1 MEQKQNPAVERHP
14 IDKPDPLNG
23 AAAGID
29 IPVVKRVDCGMT
41 ASESALRVDV
51 ASCESEPIHVPGFI
65 QPHGVLLAL
74 NVTTFIIEQVSENS
88 ARLLARTPQELIGN
102 SPALFLGD
110 RQFEQLALS
119 LSGTSFE
126 PGVSNV
132 LVGPGDEPME
142 CVYSRYRDSLL
153 IEFQPTDT
161 AQANDLLDV
170 SLRLQAPMSRM
181 ERTSSI
187 EDLAFI
193 AAQEIRAI
201 SGFDRVMVYRFDHDW
216 HGQVIAENVSD
227 RVPVAY
233 LGMHFP
239 AGDIPAQA
247 RELYLLNTLRLI
259 PDTDYVPVAIV
270 ANGVRPTLDLS
281 RSDLRSVSPIHIEYL
296 HNIGVRA
303 TLTISIIVHGTLWG
317 MVACHHVSPRRL
329 NHVVRS
335 TCNFFAQILGLKLT
349 ARVDQTALSRR
360 LNATE
365 QIAKFVADLNST
377 QSLWEAL
384 RSSWASLLPIFGSDA
399 LLVRDSEGTAT
410 YGTSVSAEDL
420 QSAIARLQNM
430 ESDGIA
436 STSSLLTLDDRSR
449 NFTAEVSGALY
460 VGLSTTTDR
469 CIAFLRRE
477 QSASMTWAGAPNQP
491 AIAEAG
497 KPFLSPRSSFAA
509 WEEIT
514 HGESVRWSASDLDA
528 AAILRDQLKNWQKA
542 HEQVHLLAHYDALTE
557 LPNRRLLDELLKRS
571 LRVAD
576 AEKSL
581 VGMLFIDVDRFK
593 RFNDRLGHA
602 AGDRVLRHVGVR
614 ITRAVREGDIVGRI
628 GGDEF
633 VVIMPTLPDR
643 AAAEGIAQRLLEE
656 VSQPVPGMEGPDLRV
671 TLSIGISVYPD
682 DGSTSDEL
690 FNTADSAMYRV
701 KASGR
706 SAWQSYESALS
717 SAPADST
724 KRAKRVGEALDR
736 GEIIAHFQ
744 PVVDL
749 GDGRLVAFEALARW
763 NHPVTGLT
771 GPAAFIDVAEE
782 TDLIVRL
789 GEVILDQSCH
799 QVSRWRRTIA
809 PNLRIAVNVSPRQ
822 LRDFGFV
829 KTVRMILDRY
839 DLPAEA
845 LEIEITEGMM
855 VGDTS
860 QGIGALRELAEA
872 GVRLA
877 IDDFGTGY
885 SSFSYLR
892 LLPVTSL
899 KIDQSFVAELNV
911 PKTLE
916 SGTTIIRGIIS
927 MARGLGLEVIAE
939 GIESQAQL
947 ELLRAEGCHFGQGY
961 YFGRPL
967 AAAAYSTSPQAASVL

>member
-1 MEQKQNPAVERHP
+1 
-14 IDKPDPLNG
+14 
-23 AAAGID
+23 
-29 IPVVKRVDCGMT
+29 MT
-41 ASESALRVDV
+41 TAEPGLRVDL
-51 ASCESEPIHVPGFI
+51 ASCESEPIHTPGFI

-74 NVTTFIIEQVSENS
+74 NPTTFIIEQASENS
-88 ARLLARTPQELIGN
+88 AGLLARTPQDLIGK
-102 SPALFLGD
+102 SPAVFLGD
-110 RQFEQLALS
+110 RQFEQLALA
-119 LSGTSFE
+119 LSAPSFE
-126 PGVSNV
+126 TGVGNV
-132 LVGPGDEPME
+132 LVGPGNEPME

-161 AQANDLLDV
+161 VHSIDNLDV

-187 EDLAFI
+187 DDLAVV
-193 AAQEIRAI
+193 AVKEIRAI

-216 HGQVIAENVSD
+216 HGQVVAESVSD

-239 AGDIPAQA
+239 ASDIPAQA

-259 PDTDYVPVAIV
+259 PDTDYVPVPIV
-270 ANGVRPTLDLS
+270 PARSHPTLDLS

-303 TLTISIIVHGTLWG
+303 TLTISVIVHGQLWG
-317 MVACHHVSPRRL
+317 LVACHHDSPRRL
-329 NHVVRS
+329 THVVRA
-335 TCNFFAQILGLKLT
+335 TCNFFAQILALKLT
-349 ARVDQTALSRR
+349 ARVDQTALSER

-365 QIAKFVADLNST
+365 QIAKFVADMDST

-384 RSSWASLLPIFGSDA
+384 RLNWVGLIAIFAADA
-399 LLVRDSEGTAT
+399 VLVRDSEGSAT

-420 QSAIARLQNM
+420 RTAIARLQDTAA
-430 ESDGIA
+430 DGIA
-436 STSSLLTLDDRSR
+436 STSSLCALDDKTRA
-449 NFTAEVSGALY
+449 FAAEVSGALY

-469 CIAFLRRE
+469 CITFLRRE

-491 AIAEAG
+491 AVATAG

-509 WEEIT
+509 WEEVT
-514 HGESVRWSASDLDA
+514 HGESIRWSGSDLAA

-557 LPNRRLLDELLKRS
+557 LPNRRLLDEILRRS
-571 LRVAD
+571 LKT
-576 AEKSL
+576 AEAENGR

-602 AGDRVLRHVGVR
+602 AGDRVLRHVGRR

-643 AAAEGIAQRLLEE
+643 VAAEGIAQRLLDE
-656 VSQPVPGMEGPDLRV
+656 VSQPVPGFEGPDLRV
-671 TLSIGISVYPD
+671 TLSIGISVFPD
-682 DGSTSDEL
+682 DGGTSDEL
-690 FNTADSAMYRV
+690 FNTADTAMYRA
-701 KASGR
+701 KATGR
-706 SAWQSYESALS
+706 SAWQSYESGLG
-717 SAPADST
+717 SASGDSA

-749 GDGRLVAFEALARW
+749 RDGRVVAFEALARW

-771 GPAAFIDVAEE
+771 GPAAFIDIAEE
-782 TDLIVRL
+782 TGLIVRL
-789 GEVILDQSCH
+789 GEAILDQACR

-809 PNLRIAVNVSPRQ
+809 PSLRIAVNVSPLQ

-829 KTVRMILDRY
+829 KMMRTILGRY

-855 VGDTS
+855 LGES
-860 QGIGALRELAEA
+860 AQSIEALRELSEA

-899 KIDQSFVAELNV
+899 KIDQSFVAELNA

-927 MARGLGLEVIAE
+927 MAKGLGLEVVAE
-939 GIESQAQL
+939 GVETRAQF

-961 YFGRPL
+961 YLGRPL
-967 AAAAYSTSPQAASVL
+967 GAAAYSTFAQVAATDPYPP